1 MAILDGEQ
9 EVRDWLDYGAVSLSK
24 ALELIRPQSNI
35 EWHPV
40 STFVN
45 STKNNTEQCVKPVD
59 LNSSFMKSWLNKG
72 KKRLTE
78 VDDLKAEDK
87 DQEQDEEKS
96 SPEKK
101 QKLDL

>member
-1 MAILDGEQ
+1 
-9 EVRDWLDYGAVSLSK
+9 
-24 ALELIRPQSNI
+24 
-35 EWHPV
+35 
-40 STFVN
+40 
-45 STKNNTEQCVKPVD
+45 
-59 LNSSFMKSWLNKG
+59 MKSWLNKG

>member
-1 MAILDGEQ
+1 MFTPPPTHIQVINFIVFFHIVIIQAILDGEQ

-40 STFVN
+40 STIVN

-59 LNSSFMKSWLNKG
+59 LK
-72 KKRLTE
+72 
-78 VDDLKAEDK
+78 
-87 DQEQDEEKS
+87 
-96 SPEKK
+96 
-101 QKLDL
+101 